1 MHFAKQNALAYCR
14 RRNVKLPDGLPIG
27 EKGQMKDE
35 FEVRLRDQPNELFRR
50 EKNNQLKIYFQ
61 PRSLDS
67 GLLLQLLHLL
77 LQARI
82 SLPEGDRRQAKS
94 SKVS

>member
-14 RRNVKLPDGLPIG
+14 RRIVKLPDGLPIG

-50 EKNNQLKIYFQ
+50 EKNNQLCEACQILVGPAAKKT
-61 PRSLDS
+61 S
-67 GLLLQLLHLL
+67 HL
-77 LQARI
+77 
-82 SLPEGDRRQAKS
+82 
-94 SKVS
+94 V